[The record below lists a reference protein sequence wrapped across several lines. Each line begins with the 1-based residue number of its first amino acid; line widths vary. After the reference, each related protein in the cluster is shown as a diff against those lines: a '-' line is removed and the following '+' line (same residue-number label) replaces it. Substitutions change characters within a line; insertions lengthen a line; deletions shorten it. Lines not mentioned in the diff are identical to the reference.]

1 MRTPVHRLFRIVAAA
16 AAVLPMLAVASGAFA
31 QSAQQSQTQVST
43 EGGEFP
49 LYVTAE
55 YLGMAG
61 LKTVV
66 RVRLRAPELTM
77 AAAKRGLTSFSGEL
91 KGNFVRKD
99 QSVES
104 FHYPVSGEVS
114 THTTFTYAFLH
125 ALAPGD
131 YTLQISLAAPGGRVV
146 GTASTPISVP
156 EVGTPFSPDLAP
168 GEIGTMPS
176 AEAVVIADEAG
187 GASPTHESKLKIMP
201 PDREAPIGLL
211 RLDASVEPP
220 ITKVEFWLEDKLL
233 VRRTKPPYSVEI
245 DLGDVP
251 RRQTVRAV
259 GYDSSGKLIDEDA
272 WSINQGSARL
282 ALKILPEEDPSAGK
296 VRVKVAVQSIAGG
309 VPKSV
314 EIFLDDKKLKSW
326 DSPQGAYE
334 ITIPLTDYTKAN
346 YLRATA
352 VGEDGQEANDIR
364 MVKGPNATV
373 ESVRVDV
380 VQLHISALDKSNH
393 FVKGLEEADFKVQ
406 EDGRPQKIT
415 GFEVAEKLP
424 LTIGLVVDGSGSMDK
439 SMPFVHDAG
448 AELFKGLI
456 REKDKG
462 FVIEFREQPKMVQ
475 ELTGDS
481 AALQRAAREPQARG
495 ATALFDSVV
504 LGLYQFRALQG
515 RKALVVVT
523 DGADNHSHV
532 DYETLLR
539 YARSAGAPIFFI
551 AVNLSVLDFGI
562 RKQLSEVATES
573 GGEVFHLGSAAHIGE
588 VTKRIEEELR
598 SQYIVA
604 FRTDS
609 QKPDGVYRAV
619 NVAVSKPGITARTIK
634 GYIP

>member
-1 MRTPVHRLFRIVAAA
+1 MRSQPVVRALASLGILFASLAAS
-16 AAVLPMLAVASGAFA
+16 ASA
-31 QSAQQSQTQVST
+31 QSQQTQIAT
-43 EGGEFP
+43 EGGQFP

-61 LKTVV
+61 MKTVV

-77 AAAKRGLTSFSGEL
+77 AAAKRGLSSFSGEL

-99 QSVES
+99 QVAES
-104 FHYPVSGEVS
+104 FRYPVSGEIS
-114 THTTFTYAFLH
+114 EHSTFTYAFLRS
-125 ALAPGD
+125 LEPGA
-131 YTLQISLAAPGGRVV
+131 YTLQLSLSAPGGRVV
-146 GTASTPISVP
+146 GSAAIELAVP
-156 EVGTPFSPDLAP
+156 EVGTRFTPDLAP
-168 GEIGTMPS
+168 GEVGTMPS

-187 GASPTHESKLKIMP
+187 GEAPAAGSKLKIVP
-201 PDREAPIGLL
+201 PSREAPIGLL
-211 RLDASVEPP
+211 RLDADVEPP
-220 ITKVEFWLEDKLL
+220 IVKVEFWLEDKLL

-245 DLGDVP
+245 DLGEVP

-259 GYDSSGKLIDEDA
+259 GYDANGKLIDEDA
-272 WSINQGSARL
+272 WSINQGSSRL
-282 ALKILPEEDPSAGK
+282 AVKILPQPDPAAGR
-296 VRVKVAVQSIAGG
+296 VRVKVVLQSIAGG
-309 VPKSV
+309 VAQSV
-314 EIFLDDKKLKSW
+314 ELFLDDKKLKSW
-326 DSPQGAYE
+326 ESSQGPFE
-334 ITIPLTDYTKAN
+334 LTIPFTEYSRGN

-352 VGEDGQEANDIR
+352 KGADGQEANDLYNL
-364 MVKGPNATV
+364 KGSSSTI

-393 FVKGLEEADFKVQ
+393 FVKGLAEGDFAVQ

-415 GFEVAEKLP
+415 GFEIAEKLP
-424 LTIGLVVDGSGSMDK
+424 LTIGLVVDGSGSMDR

-515 RKALVVVT
+515 RKALVIVT

-539 YARSAGAPIFFI
+539 YARSAGAPVYFI

-562 RKQLSEVATES
+562 RKQLNEIATES
-573 GGEVFHLGSAAHIGE
+573 GGEVFHLGSAAKIGE
-588 VTKRIEEELR
+588 VTRRIEEELR

-619 NVAVSKPGITARTIK
+619 TVAVSKPGISARTIK

>member
-1 MRTPVHRLFRIVAAA
+1 MRAHPVRAA
-16 AAVLPMLAVASGAFA
+16 LASLGILLATSTLA
-31 QSAQQSQTQVST
+31 QAQNQTQKTQIAT
-43 EGGEFP
+43 EGGQFP
-49 LYVTAE
+49 LSVTAE

-61 LKTVV
+61 VKTVV

-77 AAAKRGLTSFSGEL
+77 AAAKRGLTSFTGEL
-91 KGNFVRKD
+91 KGNFLRKD
-99 QSVES
+99 QVTES
-104 FHYPVSGEVS
+104 FRYPVSGEIS
-114 THTTFTYAFLH
+114 EHTTFTYAFLR
-125 ALAPGD
+125 ALEPGS
-131 YTLQISLAAPGGRVV
+131 YTLQLSLAAPGGRVV
-146 GTASTPISVP
+146 GTATVELAVP
-156 EVGTPFSPDLAP
+156 EVGTPFTPDLAP
-168 GEIGTMPS
+168 AEIGTMPS
-176 AEAVVIADEAG
+176 AEAVVIADEAS
-187 GASPTHESKLKIMP
+187 GAAAGTGSKLKILP

-220 ITKVEFWLEDKLL
+220 IVKVEFWLEDKLL
-233 VRRTKPPYSVEI
+233 VRRTRPPYSVEI

-259 GYDSSGKLIDEDA
+259 GYDANGRLIDEDA
-272 WSINQGSARL
+272 WSINQGNARL
-282 ALKILPEEDPSAGK
+282 AVKILPQEDPAAGK
-296 VRVKVAVQSIAGG
+296 VRVKIAVQSISGG

-314 EIFLDDKKLKSW
+314 EVFLDDKKLKTW
-326 DSPQGAYE
+326 DTPQSAYE
-334 ITIPLTDYTKAN
+334 LTIPFTEYSKGN

-352 VGEDGQEANDIR
+352 IAEDGQEANDIR
-364 MVKGPNATV
+364 MLKGPNTTV

-393 FVKGLEEADFKVQ
+393 FVKGLAETDFTVH

-439 SMPFVHDAG
+439 SMPFVHDAS

-456 REKDKG
+456 REKDRG

-481 AALQRAAREPQARG
+481 GALQRAAREPQARG

-515 RKALVVVT
+515 RKALIVVT

-551 AVNLSVLDFGI
+551 AVNISVLDFGI
-562 RKQLSEVATES
+562 RKQVNEIANES
-573 GGEVFHLGSAAHIGE
+573 GGEVFHLSSAAKIGE

-598 SQYIVA
+598 SQYVVA
-604 FRTDS
+604 FHTDS

-619 NVAVSKPGITARTIK
+619 SVAVSKPGITARTIK

>member
-1 MRTPVHRLFRIVAAA
+1 MRAHPVRAALAGLGILLA
-16 AAVLPMLAVASGAFA
+16 ASTFA
-31 QSAQQSQTQVST
+31 RAQNQSQNTQIAT
-43 EGGEFP
+43 EGGQFP
-49 LYVTAE
+49 LGVTAE

-61 LKTVV
+61 AKTVV

-99 QSVES
+99 QVTDS
-104 FHYPVSGEVS
+104 FHYPVSGQVS
-114 THTTFTYAFLH
+114 EHTTFTYAFLR
-125 ALAPGD
+125 ALEPGS
-131 YTLQISLAAPGGRVV
+131 YTLQLSLAAPGGRVV
-146 GTASTPISVP
+146 GTASIELAVP
-156 EVGTPFSPDLAP
+156 EVSTPFTPELAP
-168 GEIGTMPS
+168 AEIGTMPS
-176 AEAVVIADEAG
+176 AEAIVIADEAG
-187 GASPTHESKLKIMP
+187 AVAAGTGSKLKILP

-220 ITKVEFWLEDKLL
+220 IVKVEFWLEDKLL

-259 GYDSSGKLIDEDA
+259 GYDGNGRLIDEDA
-272 WSINQGSARL
+272 WSINQGTARL
-282 ALKILPEEDPSAGK
+282 AVKILPQEDPAGGK
-296 VRVKVAVQSIAGG
+296 VRVKIAVQSIAGG

-314 EIFLDDKKLKSW
+314 EVFLDDKKLKSW
-326 DSPQGAYE
+326 DTPQSAYE
-334 ITIPLTDYTKAN
+334 FTIPFAEYAKGN

-352 VGEDGQEANDIR
+352 VAEDGQEANDIR
-364 MVKGPNATV
+364 MLKGPNTTL

-393 FVKGLEEADFKVQ
+393 FVKGLAEGDFKIQ

-448 AELFKGLI
+448 AELFQGLI

-475 ELTGDS
+475 DLTGDS

-515 RKALVVVT
+515 RKALIVVT

-551 AVNLSVLDFGI
+551 AVNISVLDFGI
-562 RKQLSEVATES
+562 RKQVNEVATES
-573 GGEVFHLGSAAHIGE
+573 GGEVFHLGSAAKIGE

-598 SQYIVA
+598 SQYVVA
-604 FRTDS
+604 FHTDS

-619 NVAVSKPGITARTIK
+619 TVAVSKPGITARTIK

>member
-1 MRTPVHRLFRIVAAA
+1 MRAHPVRAALAGLGILLAAA
-16 AAVLPMLAVASGAFA
+16 TLVRA
-31 QSAQQSQTQVST
+31 QNQSQNTQIAT
-43 EGGEFP
+43 EGGQFP
-49 LYVTAE
+49 LGVTAE

-61 LKTVV
+61 AKTVV

-99 QSVES
+99 QVTDS
-104 FHYPVSGEVS
+104 FHYPVSGQVS
-114 THTTFTYAFLH
+114 EHTTFTYAFLR
-125 ALAPGD
+125 ALEPGS
-131 YTLQISLAAPGGRVV
+131 YTLQLSLAAPGGRVV
-146 GTASTPISVP
+146 GTASIELAVP
-156 EVGTPFSPDLAP
+156 EVSTPFTPELAP
-168 GEIGTMPS
+168 AEIGTMPS
-176 AEAVVIADEAG
+176 AEAIVIADEAG
-187 GASPTHESKLKIMP
+187 GLAAGTGSKLKILP

-220 ITKVEFWLEDKLL
+220 IVKVEFWLEDKLL

-259 GYDSSGKLIDEDA
+259 GYDGNGRLIDEDA

-282 ALKILPEEDPSAGK
+282 AVKILPQEDPAAGK
-296 VRVKVAVQSIAGG
+296 VRVKIAVQSIAGG

-314 EIFLDDKKLKSW
+314 EVFLDDKKLKSW
-326 DSPQGAYE
+326 DTPQSTYE
-334 ITIPLTDYTKAN
+334 FTIPFTQYSKGN

-352 VGEDGQEANDIR
+352 IAEDGQEANDIR
-364 MVKGPNATV
+364 MLKGPNTTL
-373 ESVRVDV
+373 ENVRVDV
-380 VQLHISALDKSNH
+380 VQLHVSALDKSNH
-393 FVKGLEEADFKVQ
+393 FVKGLSEGDFSIQ

-439 SMPFVHDAG
+439 SMPFVHDAS
-448 AELFKGLI
+448 AELFQGLI

-515 RKALVVVT
+515 RKALIVVT

-551 AVNLSVLDFGI
+551 AVNISVLDFGI
-562 RKQLSEVATES
+562 RKQVNEVATES
-573 GGEVFHLGSAAHIGE
+573 GGEVFHLGSAAKIGE

-598 SQYIVA
+598 SQYVVA

-619 NVAVSKPGITARTIK
+619 TVAVSKPGITARTIK

>member
-1 MRTPVHRLFRIVAAA
+1 MSGLLAAA
-16 AAVLPMLAVASGAFA
+16 GAAA
-31 QSAQQSQTQVST
+31 QTQQTQIAT
-43 EGGEFP
+43 EGGKFP

-61 LKTVV
+61 VKTVV

-91 KGNFVRKD
+91 KGNFVRQD
-99 QSVES
+99 QVAES
-104 FHYPVSGEVS
+104 FRYPVSGEIS
-114 THTTFTYAFLH
+114 ERNTFTYAFLR
-125 ALAPGD
+125 ALPPGA
-131 YTLQISLAAPGGRVV
+131 YTLQLALTAPGGRVV
-146 GTASTPISVP
+146 GEASVDLSVP
-156 EVGTPFSPDLAP
+156 EVGATFSPDLAP
-168 GEIGTMPS
+168 GEIGTLPS
-176 AEAVVIADEAG
+176 AEAIVIADEAA
-187 GASPTHESKLKIMP
+187 GAATGTQGSKLKILP
-201 PDREAPIGLL
+201 PSREAPVGLL
-211 RLDASVEPP
+211 RLDAEVEPP
-220 ITKVEFWLEDKLL
+220 IVKVEFWLEDKLL
-233 VRRTKPPYSVEI
+233 VRRAKPPYSVEI
-245 DLGDVP
+245 DLGEVP

-259 GYDSSGKLIDEDA
+259 GYDANGRVIDEDA

-282 ALKILPEEDPSAGK
+282 AVKVLPQPNPAEGK
-296 VRVKVAVQSIAGG
+296 VRVKVAVQSISGG
-309 VPKSV
+309 IPKSV
-314 EIFLDDKKLKSW
+314 ELFLDDKKIKEWST
-326 DSPQGAYE
+326 PEGPYE
-334 ITIPLTDYTKAN
+334 VTIPFAEYSKGN

-352 VGEDGQEANDIR
+352 IAEDGQEANDLR
-364 MVKGPNATV
+364 MLKGPSTTIEN
-373 ESVRVDV
+373 VRVDV
-380 VQLHISALDKSNH
+380 VQLHISAMDKSNH
-393 FVKGLEEADFKVQ
+393 FVKGLEEADFSIQ

-415 GFEVAEKLP
+415 GFEVADKLP

-439 SMPFVHDAG
+439 SMPFVHDAS

-481 AALQRAAREPQARG
+481 SALQRAAREPQARG

-504 LGLYQFRALQG
+504 LGLYQFRTLQG

-539 YARSAGAPIFFI
+539 YARSAGAPIYFI
-551 AVNLSVLDFGI
+551 AVNIGMFDFGI
-562 RKQLSEVATES
+562 RKQINEIARES
-573 GGEVFHLGSAAHIGE
+573 GGEVFHLGSAAKIGE

-598 SQYIVA
+598 SQYVVA

-609 QKPDGVYRAV
+609 QKPDGEYRAV
-619 NVAVSKPGITARTIK
+619 TVAVSKPGITARTIK